1 MFFVSYPTP
10 HCQFFPAWRAFIFWL
25 AAFSPGLLVHVSAT
39 QFSVTCVDALAE
51 TDNALNGETI
61 MSLKQAT
68 ELALIGNPG
77 LAEIKSRAEAMA
89 AIPSQAGSLP
99 DPTVYI
105 DLLNV
110 PTRSFD
116 LHKEDMTMLD
126 MGVSQAI
133 PFPGKLALREKIA
146 EQEALAAADSVE
158 EARLRLI
165 REVKQ
170 TWWRLFYYDRALNL
184 LLESER
190 FFQQLIDIAQAKYK
204 VGKGSQQDVLLAQ
217 LELSRLK
224 DEKLDLISMRHGQD
238 ARFNVLLDQKPEF
251 SVQIPKEAEF
261 KLPIVDEAVLQDKAL
276 QARPLFA
283 QRRKMLNAA
292 ATRVN
297 LAQKDFYPD
306 FTLGAGYA
314 VRQNTP
320 TGDTRSDFAS
330 VRLSMNVPI
339 YAGTKQSKAVD
350 QRQSELQQ
358 ERYALLDEH
367 HKIQAEITA
376 KAAEYQHAK
385 EKLKLLEHEIIPQAQ
400 QTVSSLLAGYQVS
413 QTAFTDLLRTQLSF
427 LQYQTQYWQ
436 ALTNTQ
442 EILAELSAEVGE
454 ELIHD

>member
-1 MFFVSYPTP
+1 MFFVSYPLRR
-10 HCQFFPAWRAFIFWL
+10 CRFFPAWRAFIFWL
-25 AAFSPGLLVHVSAT
+25 SAFSPGLLVHVSAT
-39 QFSVTCVDALAE
+39 EFRATWVDALAE
-51 TDNALNGETI
+51 TNSALKNETVLT
-61 MSLKQAT
+61 LKQAT

-77 LAEIKSRAEAMA
+77 LAEIKARAEAMA

-99 DPTVYI
+99 DPTVNV

-116 LHKEDMTMLD
+116 LQKEDMTMLEF
-126 MGVSQAI
+126 GVSQAI

-170 TWWRLFYYDRALNL
+170 TWWRLFYYDRALNI

-238 ARFNVLLDQKPEF
+238 ARFNVLLDQEPEF

-261 KLPIVDEAVLQDKAL
+261 KLPIVEEAVLQDKAL
-276 QARPLFA
+276 HVRPLFA
-283 QRRKMLNAA
+283 QHRKMLDAA
-292 ATRVN
+292 SAKVS
-297 LAQKDFYPD
+297 LAKKDFYPD
-306 FTLGAGYA
+306 FTVGAGYA

-320 TGDTRSDFAS
+320 AGDTRSDFAS
-330 VRLSMNVPI
+330 IRLSMNVPL
-339 YAGTKQSKAVD
+339 YAGTKQAKAVD
-350 QRQSELQQ
+350 QRQSELLQ

-367 HKIQAEITA
+367 HKIQAEIAA
-376 KAAEYQHAK
+376 KTAEYQHAK
-385 EKLKLLEHEIIPQAQ
+385 EKLLLLEHEIIPQAQ
-400 QTVSSLLAGYQVS
+400 QTVNSLMAGYQVS
-413 QTAFTDLLRTQLSF
+413 QTTFTDLLRTQLSF

-436 ALTNTQ
+436 ALTKTQ

-454 ELIHD
+454 ELNHE